1 MIYLLN
7 TTRLLQFIIEKI
19 DRCMY
24 LFFFIFKKFK
34 TKLMEHINSIKK
46 IQDELKLKSN
56 RFTLNWTNSIKSIKK
71 IHE

>member
-1 MIYLLN
+1 
-7 TTRLLQFIIEKI
+7 
-19 DRCMY
+19 MY